1 MRIILRP
8 LRKNAWSGLVKYR
21 NCYEDLRPY
30 WTRSGRVYTGL
41 TRKDEER
48 LSDILNLDL
57 KQDSEFWK
65 NFFVRTSGRDLYLD
79 IEDAMD
85 ELRYLFLKSHKR
97 VKNSIMEHK
106 ASANFVLINK
116 DEEAKRDNVYG
127 RVKREALKEFGL
139 LSPDDMRKCLRLYG
153 HNADSLSN
161 EILESRLFKIVEGN
175 PESFINKW
183 VKNVTRDTEFLVETC
198 ISRNIIRRNK
208 NIYKYGTEIIGHG
221 LADVVSFLEDPKNQ
235 DIKITILRQIE
246 PKDRLKTE
254 VELPEVNKKAFEDE
268 EVKEGKEGKVRGTKK
283 GDTL

>member
-8 LRKNAWSGLVKYR
+8 LRKNAWSGLIKYR
-21 NCYEDLRPY
+21 NCYEDLKPY
-30 WTRSGRVYTGL
+30 WTRSGRIYTGL
-41 TRKDEER
+41 TRKDEQR
-48 LSDILNLDL
+48 LSEILDLDL

-116 DEEAKRDNVYG
+116 DEEAKRDNIYG

-183 VKNVTRDTEFLVETC
+183 VKNVTRDTEFLIESC
-198 ISRNIIRRNK
+198 ISRNIIRKNK

-221 LADVVSFLEDPKNQ
+221 LSDVISFLEDPKNQ

-246 PKDRLKTE
+246 PKDRLKA
-254 VELPEVNKKAFEDE
+254 ELPEADKKSFDDE
-268 EVKEGKEGKVRGTKK
+268 EVKEGKESKIKGTKK
-283 GDTL
+283 GDTI